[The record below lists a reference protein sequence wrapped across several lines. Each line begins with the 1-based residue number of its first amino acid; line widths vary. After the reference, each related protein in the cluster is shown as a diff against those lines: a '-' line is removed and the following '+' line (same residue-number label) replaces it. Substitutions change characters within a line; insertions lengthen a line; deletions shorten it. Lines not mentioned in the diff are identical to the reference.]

1 MQNGMILD
9 RTITRLSHSFASAL
23 LSQGSELPEIKAIVI
38 LDTEGNRVAAR
49 FYSKDDFSDKLSQTE
64 FERKLFKK
72 IRTTFPRADPEVH
85 LLDGLTLVLK
95 GCQDVCICV
104 VGGGDENELILT
116 TVVEA
121 LVEAVT
127 TLIRQ
132 PIERRSLF
140 HNLEL
145 LLLAMDEMVDG
156 GVILELDAAAVISRV
171 MLRGAVPDSISSY
184 KEMTMGQLLDKTRDR
199 MAKQFA

>member
-1 MQNGMILD
+1 MRQ
-9 RTITRLSHSFASAL
+9 HPYPSADP
-23 LSQGSELPEIKAIVI
+23 QGSELPDIKAIAI

-49 FYSKDDFSDKLSQTE
+49 FYSKDDFADKLAQTE

-72 IRTTFPRADPEVH
+72 VRTAFPRADPEVH
-85 LLDGLTLVLK
+85 LVDGLTLVLK

-104 VGGGDENELILT
+104 VGGGDENELVLT
-116 TVVEA
+116 TVVDG
-121 LVEAVT
+121 LVEAVS

-132 PIERRSLF
+132 PIERRTLF

-145 LLLAMDEMVDG
+145 LLLAMDEMIDG
-156 GVILELDAAAVISRV
+156 GVILELDPAAVVSRV